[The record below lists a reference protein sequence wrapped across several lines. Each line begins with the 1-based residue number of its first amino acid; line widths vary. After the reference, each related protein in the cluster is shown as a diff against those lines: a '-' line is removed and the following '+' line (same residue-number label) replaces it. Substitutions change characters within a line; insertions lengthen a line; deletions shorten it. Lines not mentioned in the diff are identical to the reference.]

1 MLTKIKK
8 MLVLLKWRTNNLLKK
23 RYKKLKRIRQIVRM
37 LMTKMEIMKILRKY
51 PLMKMRLRMLTMNNK
66 EMRKTRK
73 K

>member
-1 MLTKIKK
+1 